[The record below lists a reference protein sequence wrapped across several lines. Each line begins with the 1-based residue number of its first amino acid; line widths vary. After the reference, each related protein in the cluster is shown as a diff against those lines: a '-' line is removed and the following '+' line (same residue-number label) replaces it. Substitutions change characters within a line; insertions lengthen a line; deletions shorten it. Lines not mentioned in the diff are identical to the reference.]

1 MGEGVV
7 AVGVDAELRED
18 EVGFECSG
26 EIGDDGVE
34 GLVPQ
39 LVVGVRS

>member
-18 EVGFECSG
+18 EVGFESSS
-26 EIGDDGVE
+26 EVGDDGVE
-34 GLVPQ
+34 
-39 LVVGVRS
+39 R